1 MSNAPNG
8 QLLSPTKLAN
18 HLSCAHLTQLDLQ
31 RARGELKIEFV
42 PDARLEAMKERGRL
56 FEAEF
61 VQKLR
66 DEGRQVVTLGSGST
80 AADTLSHMQAG
91 AEVIVQAPLANDRFR
106 GYADVLL
113 RVASPSQLGDWSYEV
128 LDTKLATETKAG
140 TILQLLT
147 YGDMICGLQG
157 LIPAHFHV
165 QTPLGRETY
174 RTDDFGA
181 YHRLVQARLRA
192 AVTADPPP
200 VTYPEPVPHC
210 DVCVYWQHC
219 EQQRRRDD
227 HLSLVAG
234 LGRRHQRELAQQQI
248 DTLTALAQC
257 RGELPADPAHGSR
270 DTFRKLGHQAA
281 LQLEARTTRPIPF
294 AFLEAEKGCGLARLP
309 EPSPGDLFL
318 DFEGDPFVGEGG
330 REYLTGWTD
339 IDGNYTAEWAFTDGA
354 EKRATEAFLDAVEA
368 RLQQYPDLHIYHF
381 AAYEPAALKRLVT
394 RHGTRTQFLD
404 ELLRSRRFV
413 DLRAVV
419 REGLRIGIESY
430 GLKPLEELFGYRRE
444 LALQDAARA
453 RVQLEIALELGDA
466 GDVPDVVKEAVA
478 DYNRDDCR
486 ATRALRDWLEGLRG
500 VRLAEGVELPRP
512 LARSGEA
519 AEAVSDREERIR
531 DVVDRLKADLP
542 DDRLDWT
549 PEQRSKALLGDLVG
563 YFHREDKCAFW
574 EHYSLRELPAED
586 REGNREMLAGLEFV
600 GVAEKQGKERSERHV
615 YRFPA
620 QDTAIEDEDVYPVA
634 SDDPNDGF
642 GTKLGKVV
650 GMDLVRCEVTI
661 KKTAKTADLHP
672 TAIFRNQ
679 HIDAGV
685 LEKSLLSLGEHV
697 VEPGFDDR
705 TAWGPACDLLTRAT
719 PRLRHPVEGPLAS
732 PDEDAVAALTRL
744 CLDLD
749 GSVLPLQGPP
759 GTGKSYS
766 GAKAILNLVAAGKKV
781 GITAVGHKVIDNL
794 LGKIHEESS
803 GHGISPVLL
812 HKHAGE
818 APDGIEYVK
827 AGEAIAG
834 LADGAIVGGTAWL
847 WASDAAEGVL
857 DYLFVDEAGQMSL
870 AAVLAASRA
879 ARNLVLLGD
888 PMQLEQPSRGAHP
901 EGADCAALK
910 HLLDEDRKTLR
921 PEQGLF
927 LGQTWRMHPAIT
939 ALTSELHYEGRLG
952 AVAGCAQQRLDRTD
966 GFDGAGLWL
975 CPVEHEGNQSRSDE
989 EVAAVVAVCR
999 RVLQPGAVLT
1009 DMRGN
1014 VRAITPDDVLVVAP
1028 YNAQVSALARALRPL
1043 GVARV
1048 GTVDRFQGQEAP
1060 VVVYSCTSSSVE
1072 EAPRGMGFLYDPHR
1086 FNVATSRARACVIVV
1101 ASPRLLEPDCR
1112 SPEQMRMANGMCRFA
1127 EMSGRTPGT

>member
-1 MSNAPNG
+1 MSNASNG

-80 AADTLSHMQAG
+80 VVDTQTHMRAG

-113 RVASPSQLGDWSYEV
+113 RVATPSPLGDWSYEV

-147 YGDMICGLQG
+147 YGDMIFDIQG
-157 LIPAHFHV
+157 LVPAHFHV

-181 YHRLVQARLRA
+181 YHRLVQARLEA

-281 LQLEARTTRPIPF
+281 LQLAARTTRPIPYD
-294 AFLEAEKGCGLARLP
+294 FLDAEKGCGLARLP

-339 IDGNYTAEWAFTDGA
+339 TDGNYTAEWAFTDGA
-354 EKRATEAFLDAVEA
+354 EKRATEAFLDAVAA
-368 RLQQYPDLHIYHF
+368 RLEKYPDLHIYHF

-394 RHGTRTQFLD
+394 RHGTRAQFLD

-430 GLKPLEELFGYRRE
+430 GLKPLEELFGYQRD

-466 GDVPDVVKEAVA
+466 ADVPDVVKEAVA

-500 VRLAEGVELPRP
+500 SRVAEGVALPRP
-512 LARSGEA
+512 LAKPGEA
-519 AEAVSDREERIR
+519 NEKVKEREGRIK
-531 DVVDRLKADLP
+531 DVADRLKDDLP
-542 DDRLDWT
+542 DDLEART
-549 PEQRSKALLGDLVG
+549 SEQRSKALLGDLVG

-574 EHYSLRELPAED
+574 EHYNLRDLPAED

-600 GVAEKQGKERSERHV
+600 GVAPKQGRERRERHV

-620 QDTAIEDEDVYPVA
+620 QDTAIKDEEVYMVA
-634 SDDPNDGF
+634 SEDPNDGT
-642 GTKLGKVV
+642 GTVLGTVV
-650 GMDLVRCEVTI
+650 GIDLVRGEVTI
-661 KKTAKTADLHP
+661 RKSDKAVDLHP
-672 TAIFRNQ
+672 TAIFRKQRIEVDVIEN
-679 HIDAGV
+679 A
-685 LEKSLLSLGEHV
+685 LLAFGGHVDEH
-697 VEPGFDDR
+697 GLADR
-705 TAWGPACDLLTRAT
+705 TAWGPACDLITRST
-719 PRLRHPVEGPLAS
+719 PRLRHPADGALAA
-732 PDEDAVAALTRL
+732 PGEDAVAALTRL

-766 GAKAILNLVAAGKKV
+766 GARAILNLVAAGKKV
-781 GITAVGHKVIDNL
+781 GITAVGHKVIDHIL
-794 LGKIHEESS
+794 EEIRRESP
-803 GHGISPVLL
+803 GHGIAPVLL
-812 HKHAGE
+812 HKHVGE
-818 APDGIEYVK
+818 APDGVEYVK
-827 AGEAIAG
+827 ADEAIAG

-847 WASDAAEGVL
+847 WASDAAEDVL

-927 LGQTWRMHPAIT
+927 LGETWRMHPAIT
-939 ALTSELHYEGRLG
+939 AMTSELYYEGRLA
-952 AVAGCAQQRLDRTD
+952 AVDGCAQQRLDGTD

-989 EVAAVVAVCR
+989 EVAAVDALCR
-999 RVLQPGAVLT
+999 RILQPGAAWT
-1009 DMRGN
+1009 NRNGE
-1014 VRAITPDDVLVVAP
+1014 VRALTANDILVVAP
-1028 YNAQVSALARALRPL
+1028 YNAQVAALARALSPL

-1086 FNVATSRARACVIVV
+1086 FNVATSRARVCVIVV

-1127 EMSGRTPGT
+1127 ELSGRASVA